1 MYVITCTRI
10 LLKSS
15 YKVPRD
21 ASFSI
26 SSSLY
31 VPTYMTSCE
40 YGIDFTPCYQPPPK
54 RREHF
59 QWRNKRSTTRGWL
72 FGLWVNTK
80 NKVSFCVEEVEERVK
95 AVSVINLLK
104 NGSCSSFFSTSGSHS
119 WFVWFL
125 RFFERKGGFGYG
137 DSELSLV
144 KILQF
149 SDVIL
154 QPNSKRS
161 WWNGI
166 GNRTNHSGI
175 KFHCS
180 KKKASFEFSL
190 SLCCV

>member
-54 RREHF
+54 RGEPF
-59 QWRNKRSTTRGWL
+59 QWRNRRSTTRGWL

-80 NKVSFCVEEVEERVK
+80 NKVSFCHNVEEVGEGESCNKSFEEWQ
-95 AVSVINLLK
+95 I
-104 NGSCSSFFSTSGSHS
+104 FFFFHI
-119 WFVWFL
+119 WKPFLILWFL
-125 RFFERKGGFGYG
+125 RFFLKKGGLRAAWLWNI
-137 DSELSLV
+137 LSFHYALV
-144 KILQF
+144 PSSSIFWRNFFFFATEFKTQLM
-149 SDVIL
+149 
-154 QPNSKRS
+154 K
-161 WWNGI
+161 WNRKS
-166 GNRTNHSGI
+166 N
-175 KFHCS
+175 
-180 KKKASFEFSL
+180 
-190 SLCCV
+190 

>member
-31 VPTYMTSCE
+31 VPTYVTSCE

-59 QWRNKRSTTRGWL
+59 QWRNKRCTTRGWL

-80 NKVSFCVEEVEERVK
+80 NKVSFCHNVEEIEERVK
-95 AVSVINLLK
+95 AAINLLK
-104 NGSCSSFFSTSGSHS
+104 NGSCSSFFFPHLEAILDLCDS
-119 WFVWFL
+119 WDFL
-125 RFFERKGGFGYG
+125 REKGVWLWRFWTFI
-137 DSELSLV
+137 S
-144 KILQF
+144 KI
-149 SDVIL
+149 V
-154 QPNSKRS
+154 
-161 WWNGI
+161 
-166 GNRTNHSGI
+166 
-175 KFHCS
+175 
-180 KKKASFEFSL
+180 
-190 SLCCV
+190 

>member
-80 NKVSFCVEEVEERVK
+80 NKVSFCHKVEAVKERVK

-104 NGSCSSFFSTSGSHS
+104 NGSCSSFFFHI
-119 WFVWFL
+119 WKPFL
-125 RFFERKGGFGYG
+125 ICVILEIFWEKRGFGYE

-144 KILQF
+144 KL
-149 SDVIL
+149 
-154 QPNSKRS
+154 
-161 WWNGI
+161 
-166 GNRTNHSGI
+166 
-175 KFHCS
+175 
-180 KKKASFEFSL
+180 
-190 SLCCV
+190 

>member
-59 QWRNKRSTTRGWL
+59 QWRNKRRSTTRGWL

-80 NKVSFCVEEVEERVK
+80 NKVSFCHKVEVSREGESCNKSFEEWQLLFFFFHIWKPFLICVIVEIFWEKR
-95 AVSVINLLK
+95 
-104 NGSCSSFFSTSGSHS
+104 
-119 WFVWFL
+119 
-125 RFFERKGGFGYG
+125 GFGYG

-144 KILQF
+144 KLYSNF
-149 SDVIL
+149 L
-154 QPNSKRS
+154 
-161 WWNGI
+161 
-166 GNRTNHSGI
+166 T
-175 KFHCS
+175 
-180 KKKASFEFSL
+180 
-190 SLCCV
+190 

>member
-80 NKVSFCVEEVEERVK
+80 NKVSFCHKVEAVKERVK

-104 NGSCSSFFSTSGSHS
+104 NGSCSSFFSHLEAILDLCDS
-119 WFVWFL
+119 WDFL
-125 RFFERKGGFGYG
+125 KEKGG
-137 DSELSLV
+137 LV
-144 KILQF
+144 MEIQ
-149 SDVIL
+149 
-154 QPNSKRS
+154 N
-161 WWNGI
+161 
-166 GNRTNHSGI
+166 
-175 KFHCS
+175 FH
-180 KKKASFEFSL
+180 
-190 SLCCV
+190 